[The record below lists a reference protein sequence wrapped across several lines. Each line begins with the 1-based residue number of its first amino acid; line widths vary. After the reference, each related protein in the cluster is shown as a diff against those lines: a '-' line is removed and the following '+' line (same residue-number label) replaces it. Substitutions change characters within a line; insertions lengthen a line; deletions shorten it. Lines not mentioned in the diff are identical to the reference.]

1 MKSTILLETHGY
13 GYFRATNCVVM
24 EYESAV
30 QPMLCSASTAR
41 LFRLGPGSKKIKA
54 VFTKRKPR
62 NAKKF
67 YELEKDGR
75 RFGPGVR
82 LKNYKGSFMGG
93 VRPVLKEM
101 FDNDYRYVRV
111 ERIV

>member
-1 MKSTILLETHGY
+1 
-13 GYFRATNCVVM
+13 
-24 EYESAV
+24 
-30 QPMLCSASTAR
+30 
-41 LFRLGPGSKKIKA
+41 
-54 VFTKRKPR
+54 
-62 NAKKF
+62 
-67 YELEKDGR
+67 
-75 RFGPGVR
+75 VR

>member
-13 GYFRATNCVVM
+13 GYFRATNCAVM
-24 EYESAV
+24 EYASV
-30 QPMLCSASTAR
+30 VRPMLCSASTAR

-67 YELEKDGR
+67 YELEKDGC
-75 RFGPGVR
+75 FSPEVR